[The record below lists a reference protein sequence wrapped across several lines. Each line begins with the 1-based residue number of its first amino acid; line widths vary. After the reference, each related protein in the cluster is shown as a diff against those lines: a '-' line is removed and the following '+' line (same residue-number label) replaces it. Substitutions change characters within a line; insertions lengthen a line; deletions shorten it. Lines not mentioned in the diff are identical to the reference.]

1 MYVQHSQPTL
11 VRFSFSKKKKDGDY
25 QMAKVKTSKLESINQ
40 LHLSIVWIKRWSF
53 KSCVDSGDNSQ

>member
-11 VRFSFSKKKKDGDY
+11 VRFSFSKKKKKDGDY

-40 LHLSIVWIKRWSF
+40 LSVYSM
-53 KSCVDSGDNSQ
+53 D